1 MGCDA
6 SFCSSLSR
14 PLFQFTQPKRAA
26 TFKCKINFITIDVSI
41 HAAQAGCDEKQK
53 SVDTHILMF
62 QFTQP
67 KRAATLVVRRMITS
81 QICFNSRSPSGL
93 RPTIFR
99 YGKEINKFLFTQP
112 KRAATFS
119 VLLFPL
125 LPSVSIHAA
134 QAGCDVLLRGNGYA
148 YIGFNSRSPSGLRRP
163 SDGNIRDFESFNSRS
178 PSGLRLRFRV
188 CRHQRQKFQ
197 FTQPKRAATAEI
209 KEQKKNLMFQF
220 TQPKRAA
227 TSTRRKKHTP

>member
-41 HAAQAGCDEKQK
+41 HAAQAGCDERLWLAYYPD
-53 SVDTHILMF
+53 SG
-62 QFTQP
+62 
-67 KRAATLVVRRMITS
+67 
-81 QICFNSRSPSGL
+81 FNSRSPSGL

-148 YIGFNSRSPSGLRRP
+148 YIGFNSRSPSGLRRTSKSP
-163 SDGNIRDFESFNSRS
+163 PMSVHWCFNSRS
-178 PSGLRLRFRV
+178 PSGLRRIRT
-188 CRHQRQKFQ
+188 K
-197 FTQPKRAATAEI
+197 TQPY
-209 KEQKKNLMFQF
+209 N
-220 TQPKRAA
+220 
-227 TSTRRKKHTP
+227 S

>member
-148 YIGFNSRSPSGLRRP
+148 YIGFNSRSPSGLR
-163 SDGNIRDFESFNSRS
+163 
-178 PSGLRLRFRV
+178 LRFRV

>member
-67 KRAATLVVRRMITS
+67 KRAATSIPRL
-81 QICFNSRSPSGL
+81 SPSK
-93 RPTIFR
+93 T
-99 YGKEINKFLFTQP
+99 K
-112 KRAATFS
+112 
-119 VLLFPL
+119 
-125 LPSVSIHAA
+125 VSIHAA
-134 QAGCDVLLRGNGYA
+134 QAGCDLDTEEKTH
-148 YIGFNSRSPSGLRRP
+148 PLRR
-163 SDGNIRDFESFNSRS
+163 
-178 PSGLRLRFRV
+178 
-188 CRHQRQKFQ
+188 FQ
-197 FTQPKRAATAEI
+197 FTQPKRAATHLEVSSY
-209 KEQKKNLMFQF
+209 ECPLVFQF

-227 TSTRRKKHTP
+227 TVAAKIQQKRDSLKG